1 MPKAPKITSEESILS
16 RESDGAI
23 SGFDRASPLRRQYL
37 EIKDQ
42 NPEAIV
48 LFRLGDFYETFDDDA
63 RTASTV
69 LEITLTGRD
78 MGKSGRVPMAG
89 VPAHSLEVYLA
100 RLVKHGYKVA
110 ICEQVSDATTGP
122 GLVDRRVVRIVTPG
136 TVIEPSLLNEKTN
149 NYIAAIIVKGD
160 EAGLAYA
167 DITTAEFTTAQL
179 PLPNLSLEL
188 ERLTPAEV
196 LVPQGLDIDTILGG
210 ARDINGN
217 LHGPSVTPLE
227 PNLLSSDTA
236 RRNLLEHFHVGT
248 LEAFGCENLPLATQA
263 AGGLLGYLQDTQK
276 DTIVHLTSFNTYT
289 PERYMNLD
297 PQTRRNLELFN
308 AGRFGGGTALID
320 ILDQTRTPMGGRLLR
335 RWLGQPLLDKVELE
349 RRLDVVDWLHT
360 SSTRREE
367 TSKLLA
373 SISDL
378 ERLVN
383 RIYSGVA
390 LPRELVTLRHSL
402 DAIPGLVRL
411 LSEGK
416 EATQWLCDITVP
428 CEEAANI
435 IAQSISDEAGALGSQ
450 AVSIRPGFSAELD
463 DLRVTSLNAKNYVAG
478 LERQERIRSGINT
491 LKVGYNKIFGYFLE
505 VSNSHLGKVPDEYIR
520 RQTLVNAERF
530 ITPELKEY
538 ESLILN
544 AGERLVELETTLFRE
559 VCKKVSDK
567 GEEILK
573 TAIAVAQVDVFYSLA
588 EIASRHSY
596 VRPILTEDGA
606 MAVQGGR
613 HPVVERVIPSGTF
626 VPNDI
631 TLGGDGASLLMLTG
645 PNMAGKSTFIR
656 QVALISLMAQIGCF
670 VPAEFARLSLVD
682 RIFTRVGLQDD
693 LATGQSTF
701 MVEMVETA
709 AILHHATPKSLVIL
723 DEIGR
728 GTSTYDGLAIARAVA
743 EYLHSHPRLGC
754 KTLFATHYHE
764 LTTLAEYLP
773 KVINYNVSVVE
784 EDGHVT
790 FLHRIVLGGADKSY
804 GVYVGRLA
812 GLPQPV
818 VKRAWELLNELE
830 AGGGQG
836 GVTAR
841 AQLTDGPQLL
851 LWPSD
856 AAVFIEELRKLDIAD
871 LTPLEA
877 INKLYELQQH
887 AITDEAPEDD

>member
-1 MPKAPKITSEESILS
+1 M
-16 RESDGAI
+16 
-23 SGFDRASPLRRQYL
+23 
-37 EIKDQ
+37 
-42 NPEAIV
+42 
-48 LFRLGDFYETFDDDA
+48 
-63 RTASTV
+63 
-69 LEITLTGRD
+69 
-78 MGKSGRVPMAG
+78 
-89 VPAHSLEVYLA
+89 
-100 RLVKHGYKVA
+100 
-110 ICEQVSDATTGP
+110 
-122 GLVDRRVVRIVTPG
+122 
-136 TVIEPSLLNEKTN
+136 
-149 NYIAAIIVKGD
+149 
-160 EAGLAYA
+160 
-167 DITTAEFTTAQL
+167 
-179 PLPNLSLEL
+179 
-188 ERLTPAEV
+188 
-196 LVPQGLDIDTILGG
+196 
-210 ARDINGN
+210 
-217 LHGPSVTPLE
+217 
-227 PNLLSSDTA
+227 
-236 RRNLLEHFHVGT
+236 
-248 LEAFGCENLPLATQA
+248 
-263 AGGLLGYLQDTQK
+263 
-276 DTIVHLTSFNTYT
+276 
-289 PERYMNLD
+289 
-297 PQTRRNLELFN
+297 
-308 AGRFGGGTALID
+308 
-320 ILDQTRTPMGGRLLR
+320 
-335 RWLGQPLLDKVELE
+335 
-349 RRLDVVDWLHT
+349 
-360 SSTRREE
+360 
-367 TSKLLA
+367 
-373 SISDL
+373 
-378 ERLVN
+378 
-383 RIYSGVA
+383 A

-402 DAIPGLVRL
+402 DAIPSLVRL
-411 LSEGK
+411 LSEGG
-416 EATQWLCDITVP
+416 EATQWLCDIAVP

-435 IAQSISDEAGALGSQ
+435 IAQAISDEAGALGSQ
-450 AVSIRPGFSAELD
+450 AVSIRHGFSAELD

-505 VSNSHLGKVPDEYIR
+505 VSNSHLGKVPNEYIR

-538 ESLILN
+538 ESLILS
-544 AGERLVELETTLFRE
+544 AGERLAELENTLFRE

-573 TAIAVAQVDVFYSLA
+573 TATAVAQVDVFYSLA
-588 EIASRHSY
+588 EVASRHSY

-606 MAVQGGR
+606 MAVHGGR

-701 MVEMVETA
+701 MIEMVETA

-784 EDGHVT
+784 ENGHVT

-830 AGGGQG
+830 AGGSQG
-836 GVTAR
+836 GITAR

-887 AITDEAPEDD
+887 ATTDEVPEDD

>member
-16 RESDGAI
+16 RESDGAS

-37 EIKDQ
+37 EIKEQ

-63 RTASTV
+63 RTASAV

-179 PLPNLSLEL
+179 SLPSLALEL

-210 ARDINGN
+210 TTDTRGN
-217 LHGPSVTPLE
+217 LHGPSVTSFE

-248 LEAFGCENLPLATQA
+248 LEAFGCEHLPLATQA

-411 LSEGK
+411 LSEGG

-435 IAQSISDEAGALGSQ
+435 IAQAISDEAGTLGSQ
-450 AVSIRPGFSAELD
+450 AVSIRQGFSAELD

-505 VSNSHLGKVPDEYIR
+505 VSNSHLGKVPNEYIR

-544 AGERLVELETTLFRE
+544 AGERLAELENTLFRE

-573 TAIAVAQVDVFYSLA
+573 TATAVAQVDVFYSLA
-588 EIASRHSY
+588 EVASRHSY

-606 MAVQGGR
+606 MAVHGGR

-784 EDGHVT
+784 ENGHVT

-836 GVTAR
+836 GITAQ

-887 AITDEAPEDD
+887 ATTDEVPKDD